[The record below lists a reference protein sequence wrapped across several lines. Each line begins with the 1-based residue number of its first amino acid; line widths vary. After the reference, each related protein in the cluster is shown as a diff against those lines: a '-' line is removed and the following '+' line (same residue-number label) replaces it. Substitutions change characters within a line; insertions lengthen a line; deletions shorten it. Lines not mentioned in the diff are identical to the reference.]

1 MIHVENCT
9 GHRYAGM
16 SAAIGIAQVNQLSR
30 HTLDGDANMD
40 HAAAFKSNRVLQIY
54 FALARGEVLRK
65 GELAQRFQI
74 TGRSVQRDIESLRCV
89 LAEEHLGQDVIYDSA
104 ERGYRLVSVSSDTLS
119 RGELLAVSKI
129 LLESRSLPKDDMLPI
144 LDKLVERCASERDRR
159 GLQELIANEKHL
171 YIEPRHG
178 RHILD
183 TLWEIGQ
190 AVRNRQVTV
199 IEYER
204 LKEPQLVTRRIAP
217 VGILFSE
224 YYFYL
229 TAFLEDKSTFEN
241 PDDISPT
248 IYRIDRIRSLQVTGE
263 RFHVPYKD
271 RFEEGEFRKRVQF
284 MFGGKLEHV
293 RFRYTGPSVEAV
305 LDRLP
310 TAKIVEKRGDGYIME
325 AEVFGKG
332 IEIWLR
338 SQGSHVELIP

>member
-1 MIHVENCT
+1 
-9 GHRYAGM
+9 
-16 SAAIGIAQVNQLSR
+16 
-30 HTLDGDANMD
+30 MD
-40 HAAAFKSNRVLQIY
+40 HAVTFKSNRILQIY

-74 TGRSVQRDIESLRCV
+74 TGRSVQRDIESLRCA
-89 LAEEHLGQDVIYDSA
+89 LAEEHLGQDVIYDST
-104 ERGYRLVSVSSDTLS
+104 EHGYRLVSVSSDTLS

-183 TLWEIGQ
+183 MLWEIGQ
-190 AVRNRQVTV
+190 AVRNRRVMV

-248 IYRIDRIRSLQVTGE
+248 IYRIDRIRSFQVTDE

-284 MFGGKLEHV
+284 MFGGKLERV
-293 RFRYTGPSVEAV
+293 KFRYTGPSVEAV
-305 LDRLP
+305 MDRLP

-332 IEIWLR
+332 IEMWLR
-338 SQGSHVELIP
+338 SQGSHVERIP